1 MRKALKTT
9 FLIIFGLVAIVMFLV
24 VDFSPTLSPEHTSRV
39 DDADSVQVLLNEL
52 RSGLRNR
59 YNEQVINV
67 SQSQANSLAGF
78 IHRALKQAR
87 AKVEYSQTNAVIQL
101 SYQISNRI
109 VPMYINIFVQL
120 DEGDGVRLNQV
131 NVGSLAIP
139 GNMALW
145 VAESLANSYTSSL
158 VATKAIDTVKSVDID
173 ETKVSVTLQPIDG
186 FLKELKNIETGGD
199 TEDTKLLKSRIA
211 HYLNVLDDLYI
222 NQSQTTKSVSLVNY
236 LQAVFAEATLQSRHT
251 SAILENEAA
260 ILALAIYAG
269 SYRFSALTGD
279 LSPYID
285 KIPQP
290 KHRPVLKGREDL
302 SLHFV
307 FSAAIKLLS
316 QKGISIAVGEFKE
329 LMDRGKGGSGYSFVD
344 LAADLAGA
352 HFAEL
357 AVQNESAIHVQQIMS
372 LTTSETAFMVSID
385 GLDEGLS
392 KAEFE
397 AKYSKVDSPEYLDMV
412 DKINKRIAQ
421 LPISI

>member
-1 MRKALKTT
+1 MRKALQSG
-9 FLIIFGLVAIVMFLV
+9 FLILVGLILIVVFLV
-24 VDFSPTLSPEHTSRV
+24 VDFSPTLSSEDTSRV
-39 DDADSVQVLLNEL
+39 DDAESVQVLLNEL
-52 RSGLRNR
+52 KSGLRNR
-59 YNEQVINV
+59 YNEQAINV

-87 AKVEYSQTNAVIQL
+87 ARVEYSQTNAIIQL

-109 VPMYINIFVQL
+109 VPLYINIFIQL
-120 DEGDGVRLNQV
+120 QEGDGIRLEQV
-131 NVGSLAIP
+131 SIGSLAIP
-139 GNMALW
+139 GSMALW

-158 VATKAIDTVKSVDID
+158 VATKAIDTVKSVDIN
-173 ETKVSVTLQPIDG
+173 EANVMVALNPIDG

-199 TEDTKLLKSRIA
+199 TQDTKLLKSRIA
-211 HYLNVLDDLYI
+211 HYLTVLDNLYI
-222 NQSQTTKSVSLVNY
+222 SQSQVTKSVPLVTY
-236 LQAVFAEATLQSRHT
+236 LQAVFAETLLQSQFT
-251 SAILENEAA
+251 SATVENEAA

-279 LSPYID
+279 LSAYIN

-290 KHRPVLKGREDL
+290 KYRPVLKGRQDL

-307 FSAAIKLLS
+307 FSAAIKLMS

-357 AVQNESAIHVQQIMS
+357 AVQEESAVHLQTVMS
-372 LTTSETAFMVSID
+372 LATSENAFMVSIE
-385 GLDEGLS
+385 GLDEGLN
-392 KAEFE
+392 KTQFE
-397 AKYSKVDSPEYLDMV
+397 AQYTEVDSPEYLEIV
-412 DKINKRIAQ
+412 DKINKRISQ
-421 LPISI
+421 LPISM